1 MFYKCCFFLF
11 FSGTHTLDILAAN
24 ENDPEWLVIQRK
36 KEVEIIQGWI
46 MQYYAELDASMEW
59 DE

>member
-1 MFYKCCFFLF
+1 MFYKCCFF
-11 FSGTHTLDILAAN
+11 SRTHTLDILAAN

-46 MQYYAELDASMEW
+46 MQ
-59 DE
+59 